1 MPAGLSVSGN
11 MDALRKAAYRGIL
24 YNFLLNI
31 RTIPTPLMNNKQAI
45 TIGKFA
51 GPVAYQLH
59 NLALASV
66 NDFAGFQ
73 EAHFWH
79 SLDTFNANNPD
90 TQITHL
96 RVQFE
101 RDLLTT

>member
-1 MPAGLSVSGN
+1 MN
-11 MDALRKAAYRGIL
+11 NKRKADYRGVL

-31 RTIPTPLMNNKQAI
+31 RSFPTPLTNNKDA
-45 TIGKFA
+45 TAIGKFA

-66 NDFAGFQ
+66 NDFAGFNEVQ
-73 EAHFWH
+73 FWA
-79 SLDTFNANNPD
+79 SVDTFNSRNPD

-96 RVQFE
+96 YLQFE
-101 RDLLTT
+101 RDLLGS